1 MTTEATA
8 RPWWA
13 NLLTSALTT
22 LIGAVL
28 IVVAVCVLRPE
39 LAPNGDV
46 YWGGLFT
53 LGLAFVMTGGS
64 MLGVHAARGSS
75 PPPRGSINV
84 QALEAVAAVAFALL
98 LILFAAMSA
107 QGCALLERRKV
118 LCTTTPRMALEDLP
132 DGRCALRGYCD
143 GHEEHTQIGPG
154 PCGEIEEL
162 RRTPAEPDPAPS
174 PEVSP

>member
-1 MTTEATA
+1 MTTEATT

-46 YWGGLFT
+46 YWGGLFA

-64 MLGVHAARGSS
+64 MLGVNAARGSAS
-75 PPPRGSINV
+75 PPPPLTRSGPPRGMVTV
-84 QALEAVAAVAFALL
+84 QALGAVAGVAFALVL
-98 LILFAAMSA
+98 LLFAALSVHGCGGSQYAA
-107 QGCALLERRKV
+107 QRKATV
-118 LCTTTPRMALEDLP
+118 DWW
-132 DGRCALRGYCD
+132 
-143 GHEEHTQIGPG
+143 PG
-154 PCGEIEEL
+154 PPCHLEVRLDDDPKPVVTVDAPTACEPPPSTCKE
-162 RRTPAEPDPAPS
+162 TP
-174 PEVSP
+174 